1 LAWNVEF
8 LDTAKR
14 QLRKIDKTWQTAIL
28 DYLEDEIAPLQDP
41 RSRGKA
47 LVGDK
52 RGLWRYRVGDYRI
65 LCEIRDT
72 ELVITAVAIGHR
84 REVSDRQRLQEK

>member
-14 QLRKIDKTWQTAIL
+14 QLRKTDKTWQAAIL

-47 LVGDK
+47 LAGDK

-84 REVSDRQRLQEK
+84 REVYG

>member
-1 LAWNVEF
+1 MAWSVEF

-14 QLRKIDKTWQTAIL
+14 QLRKIDKTWQAAIL

-52 RGLWRYRVGDYRI
+52 RGLWRYRVGNYRI

-84 REVSDRQRLQEK
+84 REVSG

>member
-1 LAWNVEF
+1 MAWNVEF

-14 QLRKIDKTWQTAIL
+14 QLRKIDKTWQAAIL

-47 LVGDK
+47 LAGDK

-84 REVSDRQRLQEK
+84 REVYG

>member
-1 LAWNVEF
+1 MAWNVEF

-14 QLRKIDKTWQTAIL
+14 QLRKIDKTWQVAIL

-47 LVGDK
+47 LIGDK

-84 REVSDRQRLQEK
+84 REVYG

>member
-1 LAWNVEF
+1 MAWNVEF

-14 QLRKIDKTWQTAIL
+14 QLRKIDKTWQAAIL

-47 LVGDK
+47 LVRDK

-84 REVSDRQRLQEK
+84 REVYG

>member
-1 LAWNVEF
+1 MAWNVEF

-14 QLRKIDKTWQTAIL
+14 QLRKIDKTWQAAIL

-52 RGLWRYRVGDYRI
+52 QGLWRYRVGDYRI

-72 ELVITAVAIGHR
+72 ELVITDVAIGHR
-84 REVSDRQRLQEK
+84 REVYR

>member
-1 LAWNVEF
+1 MAWNVEF
-8 LDTAKR
+8 LDAAKR
-14 QLRKIDKTWQTAIL
+14 QLLKIDKTWQASIL

-84 REVSDRQRLQEK
+84 REVYE

>member
-1 LAWNVEF
+1 MAWNVEF

-14 QLRKIDKTWQTAIL
+14 QLRKIDKNWQAAIL

-41 RSRGKA
+41 RSRGKS

-52 RGLWRYRVGDYRI
+52 QGLWRYRVGDYRI

-84 REVSDRQRLQEK
+84 REVYR

>member
-1 LAWNVEF
+1 MAWNVEF

-14 QLRKIDKTWQTAIL
+14 QLRKLDKRWQSAIL

-41 RSRGKA
+41 RSRGKS

-65 LCEIRDT
+65 LCEIRDG
-72 ELVITAVAIGHR
+72 ELVIAAVVIGHR
-84 REVSDRQRLQEK
+84 RDVYENP

>member
-1 LAWNVEF
+1 MAWNVEF

-14 QLRKIDKTWQTAIL
+14 QLRKIDKTWQAAIL

-72 ELVITAVAIGHR
+72 ELVITAVTIGHR
-84 REVSDRQRLQEK
+84 REVYG

>member
-1 LAWNVEF
+1 LAWDVEF

-72 ELVITAVAIGHR
+72 ELVITGCCHR
-84 REVSDRQRLQEK
+84 TPAGGVR

>member
-1 LAWNVEF
+1 MAWSVEF

-14 QLRKIDKTWQTAIL
+14 QLRKIDKTWQAAIL

-72 ELVITAVAIGHR
+72 ELVITAVTIGHR
-84 REVSDRQRLQEK
+84 REVSG

>member
-1 LAWNVEF
+1 MAWSVEF

-14 QLRKIDKTWQTAIL
+14 QLRKIDKTWQAAIL

-52 RGLWRYRVGDYRI
+52 RGLWRYRVGTYRL

-84 REVSDRQRLQEK
+84 REVSG